1 MKSRLLLSI
10 LFAAGGLFSLEAK
23 DYVLVDN
30 GKVKTSIVLTDKNCP
45 VQNHAAEELATY
57 LAKIS
62 GSKDKV
68 AIGTTA
74 VKGTYPII
82 LKLDTKDKAK
92 ADGYTLN
99 ATDKGITVSSI
110 NKFGILSGSYA
121 ILKDNTSIAWVFP
134 GADGEYFKV
143 QPTIKV
149 KSGKKT
155 VNPSFTHRNLSFHA
169 MAVTSQVFDT
179 WNWMAR
185 NNLRYTGYQFHFT
198 GKYPVLT
205 REMKKRDYSLNV
217 NPAFS
222 CLLSGYTWGDKR
234 KNPAIDK
241 LFKEHPEYFPV
252 INGKRTKLT
261 GQRYQ
266 PCTSNKDVIRI
277 SAKNIVENMKK
288 VYSFGE
294 KKGTTVVFNDDGT
307 GWCQCENCKKIDTP
321 RDKKNGFVSNR
332 FWTFMNAMAEEV
344 AKLDKNGELYGM
356 AYQNFVAHP
365 EIKIHPRVTGAVLSF
380 NRLCYRHKVDDPD
393 CMLNRPFHSYYEG
406 WAKKGITL
414 VGREELATHGNHFQ
428 PAEETYVHLL
438 KYYKKKNFGG
448 THIAIA
454 PPDGWY
460 GKKYQKN
467 GKEQWRSMWQ
477 TMYLHAL
484 YLWDINTDY
493 NKVYEKMNSYYY
505 GKGWEGGMK
514 NFRKLLNETAHSTP
528 GCFGHGF
535 SAPLGRLLD
544 KPLVKERLLK
554 YLEDARKAAAKDPDK
569 RALAHVEFDIRR
581 FNETWIK
588 EREAYVKN
596 YRELRAYEKTAP
608 IKIDGNLD
616 DKDWKNADI
625 ISQFK
630 SRFDTSKLAEH
641 QTYMRVVYEPEYF
654 YFAAE
659 MVEPDVKNI
668 ETKIFKRD
676 GAVWGDDTI
685 ELFLSHPDM
694 GSTYYQFIINSAGTV
709 YDRKGFPGE
718 LGDPSFNADIQLKTK
733 ILKDRWVVEGR
744 IPTAQLGEKCFTG
757 QSWKMNVL
765 RVRKPKGKQGVGST
779 LSGGAPFDTG
789 SFLSIAFSGK
799 RGIAPSLHEADN
811 RLWKNGSFNE
821 EAKRPNKNFKDGK
834 APSGWGFGKYKGGS
848 LAWEPI
854 APGSPNKVFHGVN
867 CRIMNDI
874 VSKAK
879 NFKVNYRYK
888 GKGTLVFY
896 VYRYDKKNRNRPS
909 KIIHQVKVDAKDWT
923 NGKFEY
929 VNPAEDDT
937 ERQVFALHL
946 YGDFY
951 LDEVYLAPTG
961 K

>member
-68 AIGTTA
+68 AIGTAA

-99 ATDKGITVSSI
+99 ATDKGITVSAI

-149 KSGKKT
+149 KGGTKT

-234 KNPAIDK
+234 KSPAIDK

-460 GKKYQKN
+460 
-467 GKEQWRSMWQ
+467 
-477 TMYLHAL
+477 A
-484 YLWDINTDY
+484 
-493 NKVYEKMNSYYY
+493 
-505 GKGWEGGMK
+505 
-514 NFRKLLNETAHSTP
+514 
-528 GCFGHGF
+528 
-535 SAPLGRLLD
+535 
-544 KPLVKERLLK
+544 
-554 YLEDARKAAAKDPDK
+554 
-569 RALAHVEFDIRR
+569 
-581 FNETWIK
+581 
-588 EREAYVKN
+588 
-596 YRELRAYEKTAP
+596 
-608 IKIDGNLD
+608 
-616 DKDWKNADI
+616 
-625 ISQFK
+625 
-630 SRFDTSKLAEH
+630 
-641 QTYMRVVYEPEYF
+641 
-654 YFAAE
+654 
-659 MVEPDVKNI
+659 KNI
-668 ETKIFKRD
+668 RKTVKSSGEVCGRPCIFMHSISGTSIQTITKSMKR
-676 GAVWGDDTI
+676 
-685 ELFLSHPDM
+685 
-694 GSTYYQFIINSAGTV
+694 
-709 YDRKGFPGE
+709 
-718 LGDPSFNADIQLKTK
+718 
-733 ILKDRWVVEGR
+733 
-744 IPTAQLGEKCFTG
+744 
-757 QSWKMNVL
+757 
-765 RVRKPKGKQGVGST
+765 
-779 LSGGAPFDTG
+779 
-789 SFLSIAFSGK
+789 
-799 RGIAPSLHEADN
+799 
-811 RLWKNGSFNE
+811 
-821 EAKRPNKNFKDGK
+821 
-834 APSGWGFGKYKGGS
+834 
-848 LAWEPI
+848 
-854 APGSPNKVFHGVN
+854 
-867 CRIMNDI
+867 
-874 VSKAK
+874 
-879 NFKVNYRYK
+879 
-888 GKGTLVFY
+888 
-896 VYRYDKKNRNRPS
+896 
-909 KIIHQVKVDAKDWT
+909 
-923 NGKFEY
+923 
-929 VNPAEDDT
+929 
-937 ERQVFALHL
+937 
-946 YGDFY
+946 
-951 LDEVYLAPTG
+951 
-961 K
+961 